1 MAQGVRSRGRGRDA
15 SVAFQVGNVGI
26 VAYISSPSLSA
37 PNQLSSL
44 DLRIPY
50 LMKRASVDR
59 TTYDQA
65 YVRSLFDRI
74 APRYDFLNHFLSSGF
89 DVLWRKRAIRT
100 LRDHHPRQILDVAT
114 GTADLAI
121 EATSLRPEKIV
132 GVDIST
138 EMIRL
143 GEEKIARSRL
153 QSLITLE
160 RGSAE
165 ELPFP
170 DGSFD
175 AVMVAF
181 GIRNFTNLEAGL
193 AQMYR
198 VLRPGGI
205 SMMLEFSRPRRTP
218 LKQVYGFYF
227 RRVLPVIG
235 GLVSLNRE
243 AYDYLPKT
251 VAQFP
256 DGEEL
261 LAVLASI
268 GYTRTRQQPLSGGIV
283 TIYTG
288 LKPK

>member
-1 MAQGVRSRGRGRDA
+1 MSQ
-15 SVAFQVGNVGI
+15 
-26 VAYISSPSLSA
+26 
-37 PNQLSSL
+37 
-44 DLRIPY
+44 
-50 LMKRASVDR
+50 KRAPVDR

-65 YVRSLFDRI
+65 YVRSLFDNI

-100 LRDHHPRQILDVAT
+100 LRDHHPRRILDVAT
-114 GTADLAI
+114 GTGDLAI
-121 EATSLRPEKIV
+121 EAASLGPQSIV
-132 GVDIST
+132 GVDISG

-143 GEEKIARSRL
+143 ATEKIARRGL
-153 QSLITLE
+153 EQLITVE

-165 ELPFP
+165 ELRYP
-170 DGSFD
+170 DASFD

-193 AQMYR
+193 TQMHR

-205 SMMLEFSRPRRTP
+205 SVILEFSRPRRAP
-218 LKQVYGFYF
+218 LKQAYGFYF
-227 RRVLPVIG
+227 NRVLPVVG
-235 GLVSLNRE
+235 GLISRSRE

-251 VAQFP
+251 VGQFP

-261 LAVLASI
+261 LAVLGSI
-268 GYTRTRQQPLSGGIV
+268 GFTQARQQPVSYGIA

-288 LKPK
+288 VKST

>member
-1 MAQGVRSRGRGRDA
+1 
-15 SVAFQVGNVGI
+15 
-26 VAYISSPSLSA
+26 
-37 PNQLSSL
+37 
-44 DLRIPY
+44 
-50 LMKRASVDR
+50 MKRASADR

-121 EATSLRPEKIV
+121 EAASLKPEKIV

-153 QSLITLE
+153 QALITLE

-283 TIYTG
+283 TVYTG

>member
-1 MAQGVRSRGRGRDA
+1 MSQ
-15 SVAFQVGNVGI
+15 
-26 VAYISSPSLSA
+26 
-37 PNQLSSL
+37 
-44 DLRIPY
+44 
-50 LMKRASVDR
+50 KRASVDR

-65 YVRSLFDRI
+65 YVQSLFDRI

-89 DVLWRKRAIRT
+89 DVLWRKQAIRT
-100 LRDHHPRQILDVAT
+100 LRDHHPKQILDVAT

-121 EATSLRPEKIV
+121 EAAKLQPDKII

-143 GEEKIARSRL
+143 GEEKIARRGL
-153 QSLITLE
+153 QALIRLE
-160 RGSAE
+160 RGLAE

-175 AVMVAF
+175 AVTVAF

-198 VLRPGGI
+198 VLRSGGM
-205 SMMLEFSRPRRTP
+205 SMILEFSRPRRIP

-227 RRVLPVIG
+227 ERVLPVVGALI
-235 GLVSLNRE
+235 SRNRE

-256 DGEEL
+256 DGEAL
-261 LAVLASI
+261 LAVLSSI
-268 GYTRTRQQPLSGGIV
+268 GYTRSRQQPVSCGIA

-288 LKPK
+288 LKP